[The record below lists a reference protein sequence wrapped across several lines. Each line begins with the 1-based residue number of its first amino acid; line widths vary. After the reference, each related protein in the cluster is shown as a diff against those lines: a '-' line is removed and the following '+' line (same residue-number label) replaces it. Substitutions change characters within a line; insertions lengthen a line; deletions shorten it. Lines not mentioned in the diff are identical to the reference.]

1 MKKSGIILLL
11 FGIYCS
17 SLVAIPQ
24 HRDSTEK
31 LSIKYSKQEWKKE
44 ANDLKLFEKQIKEWN
59 KACKKPNSDYLNTL
73 YSRLMET
80 VYKEHNELSTKI
92 SGRSKKMHPGSKM
105 NAKDSLLEAEKPKA
119 YNAELKDQ
127 PMRLSKSEIHRQKAE
142 SDYLNKYVSL
152 VKAESNL
159 LLKLKKMEA
168 FTAET
173 KAIIYAGISADL
185 NDFKSFMKAEL
196 ELMKPETA
204 KK

>member
-1 MKKSGIILLL
+1 MKKLIFTFTLAIV
-11 FGIYCS
+11 FCS
-17 SLVAIPQ
+17 TSFSLNLSK
-24 HRDSTEK
+24 DSLDKPTV
-31 LSIKYSKQEWKKE
+31 KYSKSELKKE
-44 ANDLKLFEKQIKEWN
+44 TEDLKAFEKQIKEWN
-59 KACKKPNSDYLNTL
+59 KACKKPNADYLNTL
-73 YSRLMET
+73 YSRIMET

-105 NAKDSLLEAEKPKA
+105 NAKDSLLDAEKPKA

-127 PMRLSKSEIHRQKAE
+127 PTRLSKTEILRQKAE

-152 VKAESNL
+152 VKAQSNL

-168 FTAET
+168 FSAES
-173 KAIIYAGISADL
+173 KASVYEGISADL
-185 NDFKSFMKAEL
+185 NAFKSNMKAEL